1 MQDLHVVTMEPSMA
15 RPSRAERRR
24 MTARDA
30 AAVQPKHA
38 APVVDMRV
46 DSNVD
51 VYNADAQ
58 SEPTRLVRTTRRVLR
73 VPEQVDYTGEY
84 RMISHDLRR
93 IAFWGMLLIV
103 VMFSIRYSGLV

>member
-1 MQDLHVVTMEPSMA
+1 MMMEPSMA

-38 APVVDMRV
+38 ATVVDMGI
-46 DSNVD
+46 DSNVN
-51 VYNADAQ
+51 VPTTDAEVAP
-58 SEPTRLVRTTRRVLR
+58 SRLVRTTRRVLR

-93 IAFWGMLLIV
+93 IAFWGTILVV
-103 VMFSIRYSGLV
+103 VMFAVRYSGLV

>member
-1 MQDLHVVTMEPSMA
+1 MVFTMEPSMA

-46 DSNVD
+46 DSDVDEHNVD
-51 VYNADAQ
+51 AP
-58 SEPTRLVRTTRRVLR
+58 STPTRLVRTTRRVLR
-73 VPEQVDYTGEY
+73 VPEQVDYAGEY

-93 IAFWGMLLIV
+93 IAFWGTLLIV
-103 VMFSIRYSGLV
+103 VMISIRYSGLV